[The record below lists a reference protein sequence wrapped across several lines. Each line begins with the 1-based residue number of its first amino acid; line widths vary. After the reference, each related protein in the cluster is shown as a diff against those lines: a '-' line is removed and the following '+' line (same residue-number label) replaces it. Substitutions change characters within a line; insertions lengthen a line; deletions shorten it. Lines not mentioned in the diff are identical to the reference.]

1 MPGMIEVAR
10 ATVTIV
16 PNMAGAQ
23 EEITTQLTG
32 AAASAGTSAGSVG
45 GSNFASA
52 LGRGLG
58 VAGAAVGA
66 ATAAIAATA
75 TGLYNA
81 TAAAAI
87 YGDEIDKTSQRL
99 GMSTA
104 AYQEWDYVMNIA
116 GTSMQ
121 DCTIGM
127 KTLTNQI
134 DAAMNGSA
142 DAIAN
147 FEALGISIEDLNSM
161 SREEAFGAV
170 INGLQGMEDGLDRAA
185 LAQDLFGRSG
195 QNLTPLFNMTA
206 EETQGL
212 IQQANDLGIV
222 MSEDAVAAS
231 ADFKDALTTVSATV
245 TGLKNNMLSEL
256 MPSMTTVMNGLS
268 KVFAGDEA
276 GMAEVTAGVS
286 DLATSLNTVL
296 PRFLDLGVS
305 IISTLIDGL
314 MPMLPTLVESIV
326 GGLNLVITSLLGSL
340 PALIPVVSSG
350 VILIASTLIQNLPLI
365 IRSGMGLLMAL
376 VSGIAG
382 ALPELIPVVIDSV
395 LLIASTLLEH
405 LGEIITASMEIIVA
419 VVQGLTD
426 AIPDLIAY
434 VPEIVVTIT
443 STLLEH
449 IPEITAAALD
459 IMIALAVGL
468 TSALPEVIEVIPDI
482 IDGILEEFAS
492 LGSSLAS
499 NALEWGA
506 DMIMSLID
514 GIQGVLGNLGDAM
527 NSVASTIS
535 RYIHFSKPDV
545 GPLSDFDTYAPD
557 MIDLFTEGLEDGER
571 KISATFEDVLTLPD
585 PNTMDG
591 LITDSDIYVGGEV
604 DNSGA
609 TFMGNVYIGQ
619 EKIDTIVLKANKT
632 NQFRR
637 GG

>member
-1 MPGMIEVAR
+1 MAGMIEVAR

-23 EEITTQLTG
+23 EEITSQLTG

-58 VAGAAVGA
+58 VAGAAVA
-66 ATAAIAATA
+66 ATTAAIVGTGTA
-75 TGLYNA
+75 LYNS
-81 TAAAAI
+81 TAAAAA
-87 YGDEIDKTSQRL
+87 YGDQIDKTSQRL
-99 GMSTA
+99 GMSTQ
-104 AYQEWDYVMNIA
+104 AYQEWDYVMQLA
-116 GTSMQ
+116 GTSMSENSAAFR
-121 DCTIGM
+121 
-127 KTLTNQI
+127 TLTNQL
-134 DAAMNGSA
+134 DAALNGSA
-142 DAIAN
+142 EAAAN
-147 FEALGISIEDLNSM
+147 FEALGLSMDDISNM
-161 SREEAFGAV
+161 SREDVFAS
-170 INGLQGMEDGLDRAA
+170 IITGLQGMEDTTERAA
-185 LAQDLFGRSG
+185 LANDLLGRSS
-195 QNLTPLFNMTA
+195 QTLAPLLNMTA
-206 EETQGL
+206 EETQAA
-212 IQQANDLGIV
+212 IDTANEYGIV
-222 MSEDAVAAS
+222 MSEEAVAAS
-231 ADFKDALTTVSATV
+231 ADFTDALTTMNATV
-245 TGLKNNMLSEL
+245 TGLKNSMLSEL

-268 KVFAGDEA
+268 KVFAGDET

-326 GGLNLVITSLLGSL
+326 GGLNLVITSLLGAL
-340 PALIPVVSSG
+340 PALIPVVASG
-350 VILIASTLIQNLPLI
+350 VLLIASTLIQNLPLI
-365 IRSGMGLLMAL
+365 IKSGMELLLAL
-376 VSGIAG
+376 VSGIAQT
-382 ALPELIPVVIDSV
+382 LPELIPVVIDSV

-426 AIPDLIAY
+426 AIPELIAY

>member
-1 MPGMIEVAR
+1 MAGMIEVAR

-23 EEITTQLTG
+23 EEITSQLTG

-58 VAGAAVGA
+58 VAGAAVA
-66 ATAAIAATA
+66 ATTAAIVGTGTA
-75 TGLYNA
+75 LYNS
-81 TAAAAI
+81 TAAAAA
-87 YGDEIDKTSQRL
+87 YGDQIDKTSQRL
-99 GMSTA
+99 GMSTQ
-104 AYQEWDYVMNIA
+104 AYQEWDYVMQLA
-116 GTSMQ
+116 GTSMSENSAAFR
-121 DCTIGM
+121 
-127 KTLTNQI
+127 TLTNQL
-134 DAAMNGSA
+134 DAALNGSA
-142 DAIAN
+142 EAAAN
-147 FEALGISIEDLNSM
+147 FEALGLSMDDISNM
-161 SREEAFGAV
+161 SREDVFAS
-170 INGLQGMEDGLDRAA
+170 IITGLQGMEDNTERAA
-185 LAQDLFGRSG
+185 LANNLLGRSA
-195 QNLTPLFNMTA
+195 QTLTPLLNMTA
-206 EETQGL
+206 EETQAA
-212 IQQANDLGIV
+212 IDTANEYGIV
-222 MSEDAVAAS
+222 MSEEAVAAS
-231 ADFKDALTTVSATV
+231 ADFTDALTTMNATV
-245 TGLKNNMLSEL
+245 TGLKNSMLSEL

-286 DLATSLNTVL
+286 DLATNLNTVL

-326 GGLNLVITSLLGSL
+326 GGLNLVITSLLGAL
-340 PALIPVVSSG
+340 PALIPVVASG
-350 VILIASTLIQNLPLI
+350 VLLIASTLIQNLPLI
-365 IRSGMGLLMAL
+365 IKSGMELLLAL
-376 VSGIAG
+376 VSGIAQT
-382 ALPELIPVVIDSV
+382 LPELIPVVIDSV

-405 LGEIITASMEIIVA
+405 LGEIITAAMEIIVA

-426 AIPDLIAY
+426 AIPQLIQY
-434 VPEIVVTIT
+434 VPEIVITIV

-468 TSALPEVIEVIPDI
+468 TSALPEVINVIPDI
-482 IDGILEEFAS
+482 IDGILAEFAS

-527 NSVASTIS
+527 NNVASTIS